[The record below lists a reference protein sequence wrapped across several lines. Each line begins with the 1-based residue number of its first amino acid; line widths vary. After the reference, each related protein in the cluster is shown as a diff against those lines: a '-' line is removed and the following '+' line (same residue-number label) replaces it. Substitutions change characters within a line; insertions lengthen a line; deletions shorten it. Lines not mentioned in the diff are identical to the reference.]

1 MKVVHVMKRL
11 PKECTVKIYSGEE
24 LLYKGKNK
32 DINSAALLDSKVKEI
47 EPKRSTLKIFISE
60 K

>member
-47 EPKRSTLKIFISE
+47 EPKRSILEIRL
-60 K
+60 

>member
-11 PKECTVKIYSGEE
+11 PKECTIKIYSGEE

-32 DINSAALLDSKVKEI
+32 DINSAALLDGIVKEI
-47 EPKRSTLKIFISE
+47 EPKRSILEIRL
-60 K
+60 